1 MLASLDCFLVVRYSQ
16 VYLQSEICSWLASNL
31 GGLSFLSTQY
41 GWASTH
47 VVEYELVLANGTI
60 TKASR
65 TQNRDLHQAL
75 QGGGSSFGV
84 VTSFT
89 LNTFPQDHQIW
100 GGTRSYTAA
109 QTPKML
115 AAIREFTEN
124 YPDPKAGIIPTS
136 ESTASGLLNLW
147 VVFFFYD
154 GPNPPAKAFELFNKI
169 PHTLS
174 DTQTRTYENFL
185 VSNNKYSLSGSVYTV
200 SCY

>member
-1 MLASLDCFLVVRYSQ
+1 MSASLDCFLVVRG
-16 VYLQSEICSWLASNL
+16 SNIYEPSKVADRL
-31 GGLSFLSTQY
+31 TSNPGGLSFLSTQY

-47 VVEYELVLANGTI
+47 VVEYEIVLANGTI

-89 LNTFPQDHQIW
+89 LSTFPQDHQVW

-115 AAIREFTEN
+115 AAIRDFTEH
-124 YPDPKAGIIPTS
+124 YP
-136 ESTASGLLNLW
+136 
-147 VVFFFYD
+147 
-154 GPNPPAKAFELFNKI
+154 
-169 PHTLS
+169 
-174 DTQTRTYENFL
+174 
-185 VSNNKYSLSGSVYTV
+185 
-200 SCY
+200 